1 MLEHLFGSK
10 TRANLL
16 RVFFRDPDKPYFVRE
31 LTRLLDVQINAIR
44 RELDILKKLEL
55 IHETDAPEEKEK
67 GKKAGSSRR
76 KYYKIDPKALLYKEL
91 KQLLIRAQ
99 LVDEQVLVREIMNKG
114 GKIKLFMVT
123 GRFTG
128 DKRAP
133 VDMLIVGTLKEASI
147 AKIVAKY
154 EKKFGFDIN
163 YTTMPTNEFS
173 ERRHMMDKFLYSIFE
188 ADHLSV
194 VDDLES

>member
-16 RVFFRDPDKPYFVRE
+16 RVFFRDVEQAFYVRE
-31 LTRLLDVQINAIR
+31 LTRILDVQINAIR
-44 RELDILKKLEL
+44 RELKILQKLEL
-55 IHETDAPEEKEK
+55 VKEIDAPKDAEDE
-67 GKKAGSSRR
+67 AGSSRR
-76 KYYKIDPKALLYKEL
+76 KYYKIDPEALLFNEL

-99 LVDEQVLVREIMNKG
+99 LVDEQELVREIMNKG
-114 GKIKLFMVT
+114 GRIELFMIT

-133 VDMLIVGTLKEASI
+133 VDMLIVGALKDQII
-147 AKIVAKY
+147 AKIVDKY
-154 EKKFGFDIN
+154 EKKFGFEIN
-163 YTTMPTNEFS
+163 YTTMGTQEFS

-194 VDDLES
+194 VDNLQLN

>member
-16 RVFFRDPDKPYFVRE
+16 RVFFRDTEQSFYVRE
-31 LTRLLDVQINAIR
+31 LTRILDVQINAIR
-44 RELDILKKLEL
+44 RELEILRKLDLVKEVPPPPAA
-55 IHETDAPEEKEK
+55 DDEK
-67 GKKAGSSRR
+67 GSARR
-76 KYYKIDPKALLYKEL
+76 KYYQIDKEALLFKEL

-99 LVDEQVLVREIMNKG
+99 LVDEQELVREVMNKA

-133 VDMLIVGTLKEASI
+133 VDMLLVGNLKEAAL
-147 AKIVAKY
+147 AKTVAKY

-163 YTTMPTNEFS
+163 YTTMGVDEFS

-194 VDDLES
+194 VDELAE